1 MPVEMMCAATPV
13 MTRENE
19 LCLLLA
25 RGQRSPEVHGR
36 ILELLARP
44 LQWPLILE
52 RARSHQVYPLVYRSL
67 RDLDFPGVPEPVQ
80 SDLKSAYLAN
90 AVRNQLF
97 AEELARLLGLLGD
110 AGIRVIPLKGVA
122 LAQSLYGDVGARV
135 CSDIDILVPAE
146 DAVRARRIVLTN
158 GYASEFKEEF
168 FASRQLRSTAEC
180 PLVRETEVLTCLV
193 ELHWTLLHS
202 SSKNRQAMENLWAQ
216 CRAGEFF
223 GVRAYNLTAEW
234 QFLYLAF
241 HAAYHKWS
249 SLKWLADI
257 HELCVSSS
265 VDWDQVKE
273 KAERF
278 DLDTFAGPTLAA
290 CSSLFGTPIPA
301 QIPCRPLA
309 ADIQLFPTS
318 SDSWKIKLFYPRLL
332 KRPSDKVRWFAQTLF
347 VPALADQRF
356 VILPASLNFLY
367 YVLRPLRLTCKW
379 SWHFL
384 REGWG
389 RSKK

>member
-13 MTRENE
+13 ITREDE

-25 RGQRSPEVHGR
+25 RRQRSAEVQSR
-36 ILELLARP
+36 ILELLATP

-52 RARSHQVYPLVYRSL
+52 RAQRHQVYPLLYRSL
-67 RDLDFPGVPEPVQ
+67 RELDFRGVPEPVQ
-80 SDLKSAYLAN
+80 SDLKGAYLAN

-135 CSDIDILVPAE
+135 CSDIDILVPAT
-146 DAVRARRIVLTN
+146 DAVRARRIILMN
-158 GYASEFKEEF
+158 GYASEFTEEF
-168 FASRQLRSTAEC
+168 FASHQLRSAAEC

-202 SSKNRQAMENLWAQ
+202 SSKNQQAMEDLWAQ
-216 CRAGEFF
+216 CRSEEFF

-234 QFLYLAF
+234 QFLYLSF

-249 SLKWLADI
+249 NLKWLADI
-257 HELCVSSS
+257 HELCVSIA

-278 DLDTFAGPTLAA
+278 DLDTFLGPTLAA
-290 CSSLFGTPIPA
+290 CASLFGTPIPA
-301 QIPCRPLA
+301 QIPCPPLA
-309 ADIQLFPTS
+309 ADIHIFPSS

-332 KRPSDKVRWFAQTLF
+332 KRPSDKVRWFVQTLF

-356 VILPASLNFLY
+356 VALPASLNFLY

-379 SWHFL
+379 GWHFL
-384 REGWG
+384 RARLGVE
-389 RSKK
+389 